1 VSLTAPG
8 TGVPI
13 AGTIPAGQAVEIST
27 RTFLS
32 MASLAARHAAVVL
45 KAMSTPQRSGAP
57 VRIAAQKIATSI
69 R

>member
-1 VSLTAPG
+1 MSLTAPG
-8 TGVPI
+8 TGD
-13 AGTIPAGQAVEIST
+13 ADRRNDQAVEIST